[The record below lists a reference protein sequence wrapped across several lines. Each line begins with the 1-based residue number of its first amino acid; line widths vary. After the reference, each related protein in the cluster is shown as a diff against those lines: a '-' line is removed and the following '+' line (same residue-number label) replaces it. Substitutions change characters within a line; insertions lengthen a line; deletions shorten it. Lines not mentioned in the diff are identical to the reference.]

1 MSAFFGEPANL
12 TPKQFEA
19 EVEGFLR
26 RGGASLSE
34 FTVQRLEKISAADG
48 VYEIDVTARFEAL
61 GADFLVL
68 VECKHHR
75 SPIKREVVQVLY
87 DRLRAVGG
95 QKGMIFSTA
104 PFQSGAMK
112 YARAHGIALVL
123 VADGS
128 VGYMSRTFDGKPS
141 RLPFDV
147 PDYSEWIIITNDEG
161 QISFRRFT
169 GGDPKIFDELFREV
183 PGLTGEADD

>member
-34 FTVQRLEKISAADG
+34 FKVPRLEKISVADG

-104 PFQSGAMK
+104 PFQSGAVK

-128 VGYMSRTFDGKPS
+128 VGYTCRAPTTVSPRRRSTHRITLNGSS
-141 RLPFDV
+141 RLMMRARSCSGASPG
-147 PDYSEWIIITNDEG
+147 ET
-161 QISFRRFT
+161 RRY
-169 GGDPKIFDELFREV
+169 
-183 PGLTGEADD
+183 LTSCSAKSLD

>member
-12 TPKQFEA
+12 TPQQFEA
-19 EVEGFLR
+19 EVERFLR
-26 RGGASLSE
+26 RSGGGLSE
-34 FTVQRLEKISAADG
+34 FRVQRLEKISSADG

-75 SPIKREVVQVLY
+75 SPIKREVVQVLR
-87 DRLRAVGG
+87 DRVGAVGG

-104 PFQSGAMK
+104 PFQSGAVR

-123 VADGS
+123 VANGS
-128 VGYMSRTFDGKPS
+128 VGYMSRTYDGRPS
-141 RLPFDV
+141 PPFDV
-147 PDYSEWIIITNDEG
+147 PDYSEWIITTNDEG
-161 QISFRRFT
+161 QISFRRFS
-169 GGDPKIFDELFREV
+169 GADPKIFDELFREV

>member
-26 RGGASLSE
+26 RGGASLSK
-34 FTVQRLEKISAADG
+34 FKVQRLKKISAADG

-87 DRLRAVGG
+87 DRLRRSAV
-95 QKGMIFSTA
+95 
-104 PFQSGAMK
+104 
-112 YARAHGIALVL
+112 
-123 VADGS
+123 
-128 VGYMSRTFDGKPS
+128 
-141 RLPFDV
+141 
-147 PDYSEWIIITNDEG
+147 
-161 QISFRRFT
+161 RR
-169 GGDPKIFDELFREV
+169 G
-183 PGLTGEADD
+183 

>member
-12 TPKQFEA
+12 TPQQFEA
-19 EVEGFLR
+19 EVESFLR
-26 RGGASLSE
+26 RSGVSLSD
-34 FTVQRLEKISAADG
+34 FRVQRLKKISAADG

-75 SPIKREVVQVLY
+75 SPIKREVVQVLR
-87 DRLRAVGG
+87 DRVSAVGG

-104 PFQSGAMK
+104 PFQSGAMR

-123 VADGS
+123 VANGS
-128 VGYMSRTFDGKPS
+128 VGYMSRTFGGEDSPP
-141 RLPFDV
+141 PFDV
-147 PDYSEWIIITNDEG
+147 PDYSQWIIITNDEG
-161 QISFRRFT
+161 QISFRRFS

-183 PGLTGEADD
+183 PELTGDTDD

>member
-1 MSAFFGEPANL
+1 
-12 TPKQFEA
+12 
-19 EVEGFLR
+19 VR
-26 RGGASLSE
+26 
-34 FTVQRLEKISAADG
+34 RLEKVSAADG
-48 VYEIDVTARFEAL
+48 IYEIDVTARFEAL

-75 SPIKREVVQVLY
+75 SPIKREVVQVLR

-104 PFQSGAMK
+104 PFQSGAVR

-123 VADGS
+123 VANGS
-128 VGYMSRTFDGKPS
+128 VGYMSRTFGGQSSP
-141 RLPFDV
+141 LPFDV
-147 PDYSEWIIITNDEG
+147 PDFSQWIIITNDEG

-183 PGLTGEADD
+183 PDLTGGADD